1 MLCAARR
8 GGQYLGV
15 HASAAKSQQLAR
27 HMSNMPANVNQKDH
41 KSAVCIIP
49 PRPVWDAIQEIR
61 LFNDKGFVRY
71 VESPSPL
78 IAVFFY

>member
-1 MLCAARR
+1 MFCAARR

-15 HASAAKSQQLAR
+15 HASAVKSQQLAR
-27 HMSNMPANVNQKDH
+27 HMSEMVNSLRQKDH

-61 LFNDKGFVRY
+61 LFNDKGFVRC
-71 VESPSPL
+71 VDSIICSH
-78 IAVFFY
+78 